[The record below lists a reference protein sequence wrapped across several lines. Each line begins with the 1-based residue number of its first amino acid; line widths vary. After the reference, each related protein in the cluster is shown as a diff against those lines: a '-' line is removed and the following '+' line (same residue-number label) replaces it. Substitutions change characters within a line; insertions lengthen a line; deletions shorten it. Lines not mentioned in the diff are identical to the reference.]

1 MKIAVFG
8 QIEANVIPE
17 VREMASSI
25 KYYPYDEDHLI
36 EPLSD
41 TPTIALCYLPEQ
53 GCAFSVLEIAQA
65 LRANYSDISIFF
77 VATEKKDFDKKK
89 MIKNG
94 FSNAFLL
101 PWEKAEL
108 IKFMKDEVLYT
119 KIPELRGHSP
129 VKVVDIVPGIVLDF
143 DLKLYMPLN
152 GKFLPF
158 SSEGLPVSPEKYQ
171 RMLDGNINTLFVRNE
186 ELPKFYKYT
195 AKLFTEMIRSGSMSE
210 TEKHEKLTKSVRELI
225 SDFFI
230 EDSRENTFAKS
241 QALLNN
247 VKSVIQVMM
256 TESNPQT
263 MDKIKLLVNQE
274 EGFYLHTSN
283 VAAYAGLF
291 SMVLNYQKPEDIAL
305 AGIVHDLGKINF
317 PPEMAEIE
325 ESQLSPGAL
334 AAYQQHPVHT
344 VDILKMKKMVIS
356 DATKKAI
363 LHHHEAINGTGY
375 PEQLDG
381 RRISEEGRILA
392 IADTFDY
399 LTSVRPGVKNLSPA
413 EALNHMLDEN
423 SKDPGRMILDVVMI
437 RDLIEAF
444 LGKNNGTEQ

>member
-8 QIEANVIPE
+8 QIEANVSPE
-17 VREMASSI
+17 VREMASSMT
-25 KYYPYDEDHLI
+25 YWPYDEDHLI
-36 EPLSD
+36 EPLAD
-41 TPTIALCYLPEQ
+41 VPNIALCYTPQE
-53 GCAFSVLEIAQA
+53 GCAFSILEIAQA
-65 LRANYSDISIFF
+65 LRANYPDASIFF

-94 FSNAFLL
+94 FTNAFLL
-101 PWEKAEL
+101 PWEKGEL
-108 IKFMKDEVLYT
+108 IKIMKDEALYT
-119 KIPELRGHSP
+119 KIPELRGHTP
-129 VKVVDIVPGIVLDF
+129 VKVVDIVPGVVLDF

-158 SSEGLPVSPEKYQ
+158 SNEGFPVNADKYQ

-186 ELPKFYKYT
+186 ELPKFYRYT
-195 AKLFTEMIRSGSMSE
+195 AKLFTDLLKSGTMSE
-210 TEKHEKLTKSVRELI
+210 TEKHDKLTKSVRELI

-256 TESNPQT
+256 DDSSPQL
-263 MDKIKLLVNQE
+263 MDKIKNLVNQE
-274 EGFYLHTSN
+274 DGFYLHTSN
-283 VAAYAGLF
+283 VATYSGLF
-291 SMVLNYQKPEDIAL
+291 ALVLNYQKPEDIAL
-305 AGIVHDLGKINF
+305 AGIVHDLGKINL
-317 PPEMAEIE
+317 PQEIAEID
-325 ESQLSPGAL
+325 ESQLSPNSL
-334 AAYQQHPVHT
+334 TAYQQHPVHT
-344 VDILKMKKMVIS
+344 IDILKLKKMVIS

-375 PEQLDG
+375 PAGLDG

-399 LTSVRPGVKNLSPA
+399 LTSVRPGFKNLSPS
-413 EALNHMLDEN
+413 EALNYMLDEN
-423 SKDPGRMILDVVMI
+423 SKDPGRMILDVVML
-437 RDLIEAF
+437 RDLIEVF
-444 LGKNNGTEQ
+444 LGKKDGN